1 MKTQHRKK
9 KKTYG
14 KFGWIRKNKVIGRS
28 RIARITSDLET
39 GHRNELEKS
48 FDETFTKLK
57 LAQSNLKKTIDHY
70 KDAKSK
76 KKTANNVHVDD
87 IECGTSTELV
97 ENVSFPT
104 MRWTF
109 LRLR

>member
-1 MKTQHRKK
+1 MENLDELEKTKSLVDHE
-9 KKTYG
+9 Y
-14 KFGWIRKNKVIGRS
+14 
-28 RIARITSDLET
+28 ARITSDLET